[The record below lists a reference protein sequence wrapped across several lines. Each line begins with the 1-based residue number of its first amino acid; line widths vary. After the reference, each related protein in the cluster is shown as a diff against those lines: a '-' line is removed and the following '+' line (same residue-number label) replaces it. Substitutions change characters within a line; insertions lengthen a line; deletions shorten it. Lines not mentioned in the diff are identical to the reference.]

1 MASTYE
7 KIATNTL
14 GSDTANVTFSSIS
27 GSYTDLVL
35 TVAKLTSTTSSPYL
49 CFQFNSD
56 TGTNYSAT
64 ILEGNGTTASSN
76 RWSSEPQIY
85 TGYNV
90 ASGTSSDGMVITN
103 FQNYSNS
110 TTYKTTLT
118 RTAILGS
125 SFPGTGA
132 VVGLWRS
139 TSAITSIKIF
149 QNAGNLN
156 SGSTFTL
163 YGILKA

>member
-1 MASTYE
+1 MTATYE
-7 KIATNTL
+7 AIATTTV
-14 GSDTANVTFSSIS
+14 GTAVADVTFSTIS

-56 TGTNYSAT
+56 TGSNYSST
-64 ILEGNGTTASSN
+64 ILEGNGSTASSN
-76 RWSSEPQIY
+76 RWSNEPQIY

-90 ASGTSSDGMVITN
+90 ASGTTSDGMVITH
-103 FQNYSNS
+103 FQNYSN
-110 TTYKTTLT
+110 TTTNKTSLT
-118 RTAILGS
+118 RTAILGG

-139 TSAITSIKIF
+139 TAAITSIKIF
-149 QNAGNLN
+149 QNAGNIN
-156 SGSTFTL
+156 SGCVLTL
-163 YGILKA
+163 YGIKAE